1 MPLPLPLN
9 QLPLPLPPPSAP
21 PVGPVLLAAAAAATC
36 ARSSAWHD
44 KERGK
49 LRVDA
54 PHYPSTTPT
63 LSLIH
68 RSGTWNACLFAVA
81 GRGRLATPFG
91 LVCESVA
98 AAAPLDL
105 TPSLD
110 LSKPPSLDL
119 SKLPRLGASASAL
132 TPLIAAANMTR
143 GAQGTGARPSSAPC
157 ATDAQRRGSVADA
170 VLVDARTHSG
180 RIRCVGVR
188 EYRPS

>member
-1 MPLPLPLN
+1 MPLPLPLS

-44 KERGK
+44 KERAK

-63 LSLIH
+63 LSLPH
-68 RSGTWNACLFAVA
+68 RSCTWNACLFAVA

-132 TPLIAAANMTR
+132 TPLIAAANMIR
-143 GAQGTGARPSSAPC
+143 GAQGTGARPYERAVR
-157 ATDAQRRGSVADA
+157 TDAPGRGLPADA
-170 VLVDARTHSG
+170 VPFQRTTLAGLHT
-180 RIRCVGVR
+180 
-188 EYRPS
+188 